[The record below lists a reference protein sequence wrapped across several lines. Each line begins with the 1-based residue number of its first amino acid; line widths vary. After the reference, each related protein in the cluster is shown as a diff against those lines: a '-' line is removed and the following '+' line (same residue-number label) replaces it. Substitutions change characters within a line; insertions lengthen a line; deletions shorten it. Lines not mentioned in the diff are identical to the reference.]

1 VSFWLLSCKLL
12 LFKYLSKRTNIQA
25 FLDNLHILL
34 ERCKKQISYNDNNQR
49 GGEKMGGCCCPSNV
63 SSSSPILFFATSTE
77 ANQVI
82 VGAGENTVL
91 MLGVSPP
98 SPGSHQVKLD
108 STVELLLDVGV
119 NPNYDILYRLRRSDL
134 VSPLATLQ
142 ISRRFTGNVTAI
154 YTEIPNLTWNDLIT
168 NSVTYTVTI
177 QVVTNAGV
185 TSVTAQTRAL
195 NTIVF

>member
-1 VSFWLLSCKLL
+1 MLLSFKCKFLL
-12 LFKYLSKRTNIQA
+12 TN
-25 FLDNLHILL
+25 
-34 ERCKKQISYNDNNQR
+34 
-49 GGEKMGGCCCPSNV
+49 P
-63 SSSSPILFFATSTE
+63 FFATSTE

-91 MLGVSPP
+91 TLGVSPP
-98 SPGSHQVKLD
+98 SPGLHQVKFD
-108 STVELLLDVGV
+108 STVELLLDVDV
-119 NPNYDILYRLRRSDL
+119 NPNYNILYRLRRSDL

-154 YTEIPNLTWNDLIT
+154 HTEIPNLTWNDIII

-185 TSVTAQTRAL
+185 NSVTTQTRAL
-195 NTIVF
+195 NAIVF